1 MTPQC
6 NPKNLCVGEPERDK
20 RIRVKSSIKKRKN
33 FNQQTKVSVRVIKD
47 NSISLLEFVFDLNFD
62 EIFFFFLFLK
72 VLLKLFRIKIH
83 I

>member
-1 MTPQC
+1 MTPQG
-6 NPKNLCVGEPERDK
+6 NPKNLCVGELERDK
-20 RIRVKSSIKKRKN
+20 RIRVKSIIKKRKN

-62 EIFFFFLFLK
+62 EIIFFFLK
-72 VLLKLFRIKIH
+72 ILLKLFRINIH

>member
-1 MTPQC
+1 MTPQG
-6 NPKNLCVGEPERDK
+6 NPKNLCVGELERDK

-62 EIFFFFLFLK
+62 EIIFFLLK
-72 VLLKLFRIKIH
+72 ILLKLFRINIH